1 MLAATAIAANFF
13 MMCGLPKMP
22 FRAGETFPS
31 RERRDLAV
39 PHESSTK
46 IIEMV
51 GAGGILSF
59 DRNNHGN
66 SHFSLVAR
74 ITGVAAQSTTF
85 DRNRAGSTLSD
96 VPSGAWW
103 IPK

>member
-22 FRAGETFPS
+22 YRVRENFPY

-46 IIEMV
+46 IIEMA
-51 GAGGILSF
+51 GARGNLSF
-59 DRNNHGN
+59 LRN
-66 SHFSLVAR
+66 SHGSSVSLLLAR
-74 ITGVAAQSTTF
+74 IARTAVQTTTF
-85 DRNRAGSTLSD
+85 CRNCAGSTLSS
-96 VPSGAWW
+96 VSSGVWW
-103 IPK
+103 MSK

>member
-22 FRAGETFPS
+22 YRVGETFPF

-39 PHESSTK
+39 PYGSSTK

-51 GAGGILSF
+51 GAGGKLSF
-59 DRNNHGN
+59 PRNNHG
-66 SHFSLVAR
+66 SSAALLLAR
-74 ITGVAAQSTTF
+74 IASVAVQTTTF
-85 DRNRAGSTLSD
+85 CRN
-96 VPSGAWW
+96 
-103 IPK
+103 

>member
-22 FRAGETFPS
+22 FRVRENFPY

-46 IIEMV
+46 IIEMAD
-51 GAGGILSF
+51 GLGILSF
-59 DRNNHGN
+59 
-66 SHFSLVAR
+66 S
-74 ITGVAAQSTTF
+74 
-85 DRNRAGSTLSD
+85 
-96 VPSGAWW
+96 
-103 IPK
+103 

>member
-39 PHESSTK
+39 PRESSTK

-66 SHFSLVAR
+66 
-74 ITGVAAQSTTF
+74 
-85 DRNRAGSTLSD
+85 
-96 VPSGAWW
+96 
-103 IPK
+103 

>member
-31 RERRDLAV
+31 RERRDLV
-39 PHESSTK
+39 LPRESSTK

-51 GAGGILSF
+51 RCGRNLSF
-59 DRNNHGN
+59 RPRPAYPQGN
-66 SHFSLVAR
+66 SPSLLLASSDR
-74 ITGVAAQSTTF
+74 VAAQTTTF
-85 DRNRAGSTLSD
+85 WRNCAGSILSS
-96 VPSGAWW
+96 VSSGVW
-103 IPK
+103 

>member
-39 PHESSTK
+39 PRESSTK

-66 SHFSLVAR
+66 SLSSPVAR
-74 ITGVAAQSTTF
+74 IAGVAAQTTTLR
-85 DRNRAGSTLSD
+85 RN
-96 VPSGAWW
+96 
-103 IPK
+103 